1 MNNQSL
7 LIRRFA
13 FILFLC
19 YDFACLIYTND
30 LKTDYACYTD
40 CVCFQNYLSFNAQNH
55 KNERH
60 FQLKYLSFALNIS
73 IHRAIICSVYTYI
86 ISVVR

>member
-7 LIRRFA
+7 LIRQFA

-40 CVCFQNYLSFNAQNH
+40 YVCFQNYL
-55 KNERH
+55 
-60 FQLKYLSFALNIS
+60 
-73 IHRAIICSVYTYI
+73 
-86 ISVVR
+86 